1 MRPDPFIG
9 APSIKSEA
17 IFLADSHYNPLGRIE
32 VLPFLEAIGRGEV
45 KTPQLFLMGDICDA
59 LIGRFRYCRERNKPI
74 IDAIDLI
81 AKSGIEVWYFEGN
94 HDFFLE
100 GVFDK
105 AVKIV
110 KKSDQPKRFT
120 FENKRVWLLHGD
132 YRVELRYAIYAAF
145 IRTRLGLVLSHIFSL
160 NFWDNRLLKSME
172 NRLLKKRLRYNIVD
186 FQNARIKKIGDLIAS
201 SNVVMEGHFHQNCRY
216 KVEESFFEGRRSLY
230 CNLASFA
237 CEKSYL
243 RIQSEEKGAFLR
255 EERWER

>member
-1 MRPDPFIG
+1 MRPDLFIG

-17 IFLADSHYNPLGRIE
+17 IFLADSHYNPLGREE

-59 LIGRFRYCRERNKPI
+59 LIGKFRYCRARNKPI
-74 IDAIDLI
+74 IDAIDAI
-81 AKSGIEVWYFEGN
+81 AKSGAEVWYFEGN
-94 HDFFLE
+94 HDFALE
-100 GVFDK
+100 GVFSE

-110 KKSDQPKRFT
+110 KKSDQPKRFL
-120 FENKRVWLLHGD
+120 FENERVWLLHGD

-145 IRTRLGLVLSHIFSL
+145 IRTRIGLALTHLFSL
-160 NFWDNRLLKSME
+160 NFWDDRLLKSME
-172 NRLLKKRLRYNIVD
+172 KRLLKKRLQYDIAD
-186 FQNARIKKIGDLIAS
+186 FQNKRIKKIADLIAS
-201 SNVVMEGHFHQNCRY
+201 SNMVIEGHFHQNCRY
-216 KVEESFFEGRRSLY
+216 NVEESFFGGRRSLY

-243 RIQSEEKGAFLR
+243 RIQSEENGAFLR